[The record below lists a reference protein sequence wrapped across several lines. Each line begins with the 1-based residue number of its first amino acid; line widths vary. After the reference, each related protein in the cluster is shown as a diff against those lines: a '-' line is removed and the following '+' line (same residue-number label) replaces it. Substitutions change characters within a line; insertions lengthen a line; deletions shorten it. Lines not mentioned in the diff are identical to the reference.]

1 MTTNCRLPIIELW
14 AGENLVRDSLAG
26 FGTGFPTESRLVK
39 ASPAQSSQ
47 IQPPP
52 LSLRTSPLIP

>member
-1 MTTNCRLPIIELW
+1 MPIIELW